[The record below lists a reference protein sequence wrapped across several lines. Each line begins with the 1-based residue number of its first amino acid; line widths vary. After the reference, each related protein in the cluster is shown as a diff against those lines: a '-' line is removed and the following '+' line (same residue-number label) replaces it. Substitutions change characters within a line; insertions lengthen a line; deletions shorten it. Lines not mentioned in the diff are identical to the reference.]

1 VTRDKK
7 DRGDPLN
14 VDDATRSK
22 SVSPPVDDTDWLKTA
37 AIIFVSIGHFGYFFA
52 EDARWWSVVGRLA
65 APTFFF
71 LIGYARSRTGPLN
84 WIWLGII
91 LTVLDSW
98 NADWAWVAPNILLS
112 FAFIRLARPHVERLV
127 ERYGW
132 AAFVV
137 LVCGL
142 LAVLPLAAKCFDYG
156 SEGWL
161 WALFGLY
168 QRRYV
173 DGRAAAQLAGA
184 STPRSAS
191 QPSIASTAEPT
202 PLPHG
207 TSARAQSGWTRPNA
221 GLIRLAACVVAAPV
235 YVWQEQKEFS
245 FPPLPFTVVVLELV
259 ALSVCLCLF
268 RRGPS
273 RLQPPESA
281 AGVVR
286 FIGRRTL
293 LIYSV
298 QLAGSELLVRVLPDR
313 EQEDSLAPSAV
324 VPLPDRAQVGSLAPL
339 AVARDYSQRPMTSD
353 PEKNFEAL
361 WKTFHNR
368 YPFFELRNV
377 DWNKQYE
384 IYRPQVTSE
393 TSDEELFDVLR
404 RMLDPL
410 DDGHVELK
418 AKLSG
423 HRELRRFTPEKM
435 PAFHREFS
443 GGGIK
448 QLFETTEKTLIGHGF
463 GKPEQTAA
471 WMLHYSRSA
480 EFGYIRILELEGIG
494 MRTLTRALDKI
505 ARDFDGLKGFII
517 DIRDNPGG
525 DDSTA
530 IAIINRFC
538 DRKRVAFR
546 RKTKIGPGKD
556 AFTPV
561 TTWHLHPE
569 GDAQFVGP
577 IVLLTSD
584 SVFSGGEAFALAM
597 RQLPY
602 VTIVGDHTNGI
613 FSYQLEKKLP
623 NGWEYCLSYQVY
635 LSADH
640 VCYEGKGVPADIEL
654 LNTKAD
660 IARGVD
666 PLITR
671 ALEVL
676 KR

>member
-1 VTRDKK
+1 VTRNKK
-7 DRGDPLN
+7 DRGDPLY

-22 SVSPPVDDTDWLKTA
+22 SAPHPVDDTDWLKTA
-37 AIIFVSIGHFGYFFA
+37 AIIFVSIGHFGYFFVD
-52 EDARWWSVVGRLA
+52 DARWWSVVGRLA

-71 LIGYARSRTGPLN
+71 LIGYARSRTVPLS
-84 WIWLGII
+84 WIWLGLI
-91 LTVLDSW
+91 LTLLDSW
-98 NADWAWVAPNILLS
+98 NDDWAWVAPNILLS
-112 FAFIRLARPHVERLV
+112 FAFIRIARPHVERLV

-156 SEGWL
+156 AEGWL

-173 DGRAAAQLAGA
+173 DGRAAA
-184 STPRSAS
+184 
-191 QPSIASTAEPT
+191 
-202 PLPHG
+202 
-207 TSARAQSGWTRPNA
+207 PNA
-221 GLIRLAACVVAAPV
+221 KLIRIAACVVAVPV

-245 FPPLPFTVVVLELV
+245 FPPIPFTVVVLELV

-281 AGVVR
+281 AAVVR

-293 LIYSV
+293 LIYAV
-298 QLAGSELLVRVLPDR
+298 QLAGSELLVRMLPDR
-313 EQEDSLAPSAV
+313 QEEEEDEEEDSLAPPAV
-324 VPLPDRAQVGSLAPL
+324 APLPDRARMGSLAPG
-339 AVARDYSQRPMTSD
+339 AVTRDDGQRPMTSD
-353 PEKNFEAL
+353 PEKNFEVL

-368 YPFFELRNV
+368 YPFFELRKV
-377 DWNKQYE
+377 DWNRQYE

-418 AKLSG
+418 AKLGG
-423 HRELRRFTPEKM
+423 HREPRRYTPEKM

-443 GGGIK
+443 GGGTK
-448 QLFETTEKTLIGHGF
+448 QLFETTGKTLIRHGF
-463 GKPEQTAA
+463 RKPEQTAA

-480 EFGYIRILELEGIG
+480 ELGYIRILELEGIG
-494 MRTLTRALDKI
+494 MGTLTRALDKI
-505 ARDFDGLKGFII
+505 ARDFDGLKGFIV

-546 RKTKIGPGKD
+546 RKTKIGPGTD

-561 TTWHLHPE
+561 KTFHLHPQ

-597 RQLPY
+597 KQLPY

-640 VCYEGKGVPADIEL
+640 VCYEGKGVPPDIEL
-654 LNTKAD
+654 LNTRAD

-671 ALEVL
+671 ALEL
-676 KR
+676 LEG

>member
-1 VTRDKK
+1 MTPDKK

-37 AIIFVSIGHFGYFFA
+37 AIIFVSIGHFGYFFV
-52 EDARWWSVVGRLA
+52 EDAQWWSVVGRLA

-71 LIGYARSRTGPLN
+71 LIGYARGRTVPLS
-84 WIWLGII
+84 WIGLGII
-91 LTVLDSW
+91 LTVLESW

-112 FAFIRLARPHVERLV
+112 FAVIRLARPHVERLV

-132 AAFVV
+132 AAFIVIV
-137 LVCGL
+137 GGF
-142 LAVLPLAAKCFDYG
+142 LAVLPLAAKGFDYG

-173 DGRAAAQLAGA
+173 DG
-184 STPRSAS
+184 
-191 QPSIASTAEPT
+191 
-202 PLPHG
+202 G

-221 GLIRLAACVVAAPV
+221 KLIRLAACIVAAPV
-235 YVWQEQKEFS
+235 FVWQEQKEFS
-245 FPPLPFTVVVLELV
+245 FPPLLFTVVVLELV

-273 RLQPPESA
+273 RLQPPKSA

-293 LIYSV
+293 LIYAV
-298 QLAGSELLVRVLPDR
+298 QLAGSELLVRVLPDDDQDDAR
-313 EQEDSLAPSAV
+313 EDSLAPPAV
-324 VPLPDRAQVGSLAPL
+324 VPLPDQGQSGSLAPP
-339 AVARDYSQRPMTSD
+339 AVARDHEQRPMTRD

-377 DWNKQYE
+377 DWKKQYE

-393 TSDEELFDVLR
+393 TSDEQLFDVLR

-423 HRELRRFTPEKM
+423 HREPRRFTPEKM

-443 GGGIK
+443 GGRIK
-448 QLFETTEKTLIGHGF
+448 QLFATTEKTLIRHGF
-463 GKPEQTAA
+463 GKPEQTEA

-480 EFGYIRILELEGIG
+480 ELGYIRILELEGIG
-494 MRTLTRALDKI
+494 TRTLTRALDKI
-505 ARDFDGLKGFII
+505 ARDFDDLKGFII

-556 AFTPV
+556 DFTPV

-602 VTIVGDHTNGI
+602 VTVVGDHTNGI

-623 NGWEYCLSYQVY
+623 NGWDYCLSYQVY

-676 KR
+676 RS

>member
-1 VTRDKK
+1 VTRDET
-7 DRGDPLN
+7 DRGDPN
-14 VDDATRSK
+14 VDDARRSQG
-22 SVSPPVDDTDWLKTA
+22 VSHAVDDTDWLKTA
-37 AIIFVSIGHFGYFFA
+37 AIIFVAIGHFGYFFI
-52 EDARWWSVVGRLA
+52 EDDTWWSVFGRLA
-65 APTFFF
+65 APAFFF
-71 LIGYARSRTGPLN
+71 LSGYARGRAVPLS
-84 WIWLGII
+84 WIGLGVI

-98 NADWAWVAPNILLS
+98 NSDWAWVAPNILLS
-112 FAFIRLARPHVERLV
+112 FAFIRFARPRVERLL

-173 DGRAAAQLAGA
+173 DGAAAAQLAGA
-184 STPRSAS
+184 SSPGLAS
-191 QPSIASTAEPT
+191 QPS
-202 PLPHG
+202 
-207 TSARAQSGWTRPNA
+207 SATRTNA
-221 GLIRLAACVVAAPV
+221 NLIRLAACVVAAAV

-245 FPPLPFTVVVLELV
+245 FPPIPFAIFVLELA

-281 AGVVR
+281 AGIVR

-293 LIYSV
+293 LIYAV
-298 QLAGSELLVRVLPDR
+298 QLAGSELLVNLLPDR
-313 EQEDSLAPSAV
+313 AQVDSLAPPAGA
-324 VPLPDRAQVGSLAPL
+324 PLPARAQVGSLAPSV
-339 AVARDYSQRPMTSD
+339 VARDHSQRRMTSD

-361 WKTFHNR
+361 WKTFNNR

-377 DWNKQYE
+377 DWNEQYE

-410 DDGHVELK
+410 NDGHVELK
-418 AKLSG
+418 ARLSG
-423 HRELRRFTPEKM
+423 YRKPRRFTAEKQ

-443 GGGIK
+443 SRERK
-448 QLFETTEKTLIGHGF
+448 QLLKTTEKTLTEHGF

-480 EFGYIRILELEGIG
+480 EFGYLRILELEGIG
-494 MRTLTRALDKI
+494 KRTLAGALDRI

-546 RKTKIGPGKD
+546 RKTKIGPGRA

-561 TTWHLHPE
+561 STWHLHPQ
-569 GDAQFVGP
+569 GDAQFTGP

-584 SVFSGGEAFALAM
+584 SVFSGGEAFALAI

-640 VCYEGKGVPADIEL
+640 VCYEGRGVPADIEL

-676 KR
+676 KG